1 MNKGY
6 VLNGRYEIINRLG
19 EGGMA
24 DVYLAEDLIL
34 KRKVAVKLLRLDF
47 RDNPKAKKRFQHE
60 AMAATELDN
69 PHIVGIYDVDE
80 VEGMQYLVMEYVD
93 GEDLKQYI
101 KDRFP
106 IPYAEVVDIMEQIC
120 SAVSEAHRHN
130 IIHRD
135 LKPQNILVDKKGYI
149 KITDFGISRAG
160 TEDTMTQT
168 RSIIGSIH
176 YLSPEQIKGEMAT
189 QQSDIYSLGIILYQ
203 ILTGKVPFNGDTAV
217 SIAIKHSQEPMPS
230 VRDFDPRIP
239 QALENVVLRATTKD
253 PKDRYRTV
261 NQLADDLN
269 TSLDKSRANESKFIV
284 PDERQKVDEKTRVM
298 PFNALPSSSAS
309 ANESDAQRPLPNDNE
324 NRSADKRPQKRMS
337 KRKRRWLIL
346 GGILAFL
353 VLLLTLVMIV
363 TANGKTTVPV
373 ITGTEEN
380 EASQKIKSADL
391 RLGKVRYHSSDTID
405 RNRVISSNPHENTK
419 VKKNTKVSLVVSS
432 GPRKVRVDN
441 YVGQNYDQVKQRL
454 ESEGFKVR
462 RRNAPSSSFRTGRV
476 LQQDFEAGK
485 KMNPAK
491 HTLTFV
497 VSTGIKQI
505 TLEDLTGMSKA
516 QVISY
521 ANKEEINPTFD
532 YVYSSDQ
539 PKGRVVKQSP
549 AANTSIRQGG
559 NVAVSLSR
567 GSKTKKNDDL
577 KSFDVRVTIPYFDGN
592 QGSSSASSAFNN
604 SQGTQAPASSSSAES
619 ATPEPT
625 SAETPE
631 NVVLIYLK
639 DHDHDFGTV
648 YKQMVITKDT
658 AVSLPFKLT
667 KNEVGRY
674 KIVRDG
680 QTILRDNNITYDS
693 H

>member
-106 IPYAEVVDIMEQIC
+106 IPYAKVVDIMEQIC

-324 NRSADKRPQKRMS
+324 NRSADKRPKKRMS

-346 GGILAFL
+346 GGHSCFPGIA
-353 VLLLTLVMIV
+353 
-363 TANGKTTVPV
+363 
-373 ITGTEEN
+373 
-380 EASQKIKSADL
+380 AD
-391 RLGKVRYHSSDTID
+391 
-405 RNRVISSNPHENTK
+405 
-419 VKKNTKVSLVVSS
+419 S
-432 GPRKVRVDN
+432 G
-441 YVGQNYDQVKQRL
+441 
-454 ESEGFKVR
+454 
-462 RRNAPSSSFRTGRV
+462 
-476 LQQDFEAGK
+476 
-485 KMNPAK
+485 
-491 HTLTFV
+491 
-497 VSTGIKQI
+497 
-505 TLEDLTGMSKA
+505 
-516 QVISY
+516 
-521 ANKEEINPTFD
+521 
-532 YVYSSDQ
+532 
-539 PKGRVVKQSP
+539 
-549 AANTSIRQGG
+549 
-559 NVAVSLSR
+559 
-567 GSKTKKNDDL
+567 NDC
-577 KSFDVRVTIPYFDGN
+577 
-592 QGSSSASSAFNN
+592 
-604 SQGTQAPASSSSAES
+604 
-619 ATPEPT
+619 
-625 SAETPE
+625 
-631 NVVLIYLK
+631 
-639 DHDHDFGTV
+639 
-648 YKQMVITKDT
+648 
-658 AVSLPFKLT
+658 
-667 KNEVGRY
+667 
-674 KIVRDG
+674 
-680 QTILRDNNITYDS
+680 DS
-693 H
+693 